1 MIIQRNFSGEDY
13 IKKQILKK
21 FRDPKNVTD
30 AEIVVDEAGNVVKK
44 NKIGKKIIIPAT
56 IAATLATGGVVGY
69 KHYKNKNKKEKT
81 YSQEEEI
88 ASIPADPGTEEYSH
102 LRAAIEKKPSY
113 QAAAINEK
121 YEETEKAIKKQG
133 VEEKLDGEGK
143 EVVNNQVRQGRENN
157 LDERDESLDTLNQFL
172 GGTGK

>member
-30 AEIVVDEAGNVVKK
+30 AEIIVDEAGNVVKK

-56 IAATLATGGVVGY
+56 IAATLATGGTIAY
-69 KHYKNKNKKEKT
+69 KHYKNKNKNKKT

-88 ASIPADPGTEEYSH
+88 ASIPAAPGTEEYSH

-113 QAAAINEK
+113 QSAEIQDGYENE
-121 YEETEKAIKKQG
+121 ELNIKKSG
-133 VEEKLDGEGK
+133 VREKLDGEGK
-143 EVVNNQVRQGRENN
+143 EVVNNQVRRGREEN
-157 LDERDESLDTLNQFL
+157 LERRNESLDTLNKFL
-172 GGTGK
+172 GGIEK

>member
-1 MIIQRNFSGEDY
+1 MIIQRNFSEEDY

-56 IAATLATGGVVGY
+56 IAATLATGGIIAY

-88 ASIPADPGTEEYSH
+88 ASIPAAPGTEEYSH

-113 QAAAINEK
+113 QSAEIQDGYENE
-121 YEETEKAIKKQG
+121 ELNIKKSG
-133 VEEKLDGEGK
+133 VREKLDGEGK
-143 EVVNNQVRQGRENN
+143 EVVNNQVRQGREGN
-157 LDERDESLDTLNQFL
+157 LERRNESLDTLNQFL
-172 GGTGK
+172 GGIEK

>member
-1 MIIQRNFSGEDY
+1 M
-13 IKKQILKK
+13 KK

-56 IAATLATGGVVGY
+56 IAATLATGGTIAY
-69 KHYKNKNKKEKT
+69 KHYKNKNKNKKEKT

-88 ASIPADPGTEEYSH
+88 ASIPAAPGTEEYSH

-113 QAAAINEK
+113 QSAEIQDG
-121 YEETEKAIKKQG
+121 YENKELNIKKSG
-133 VEEKLDGEGK
+133 VREKLDGEGK
-143 EVVNNQVRQGRENN
+143 EVVNNQVRQGREEN
-157 LDERDESLDTLNQFL
+157 LEGRNESLDTLNQFL
-172 GGTGK
+172 GGIEK

>member
-56 IAATLATGGVVGY
+56 IAATLATGGTIAY

-88 ASIPADPGTEEYSH
+88 ASIPAAPGTEEYSH

-113 QAAAINEK
+113 QAAEIQDGYENE
-121 YEETEKAIKKQG
+121 ELNIKKSG
-133 VEEKLDGEGK
+133 VREKLDGEGK
-143 EVVNNQVRQGRENN
+143 EVVNNQVRQGREEN
-157 LDERDESLDTLNQFL
+157 LEGRNESLDTLNQFL
-172 GGTGK
+172 GGIEK

>member
-56 IAATLATGGVVGY
+56 IAATLATGGIIAY

-88 ASIPADPGTEEYSH
+88 ASIPAAPGTEEYSH

-113 QAAAINEK
+113 QSAEIQDGYENE
-121 YEETEKAIKKQG
+121 ELNIKKSG
-133 VEEKLDGEGK
+133 VREKLDCEGK
-143 EVVNNQVRQGRENN
+143 EVVNNQVRQGREGN
-157 LDERDESLDTLNQFL
+157 LERRNESLDTLNQFL
-172 GGTGK
+172 GGIEK